1 MFICYSHCEYFLNEK
16 MLLTSGSGLVLVQEK
31 SGEKRKKEKE
41 KEKKEKEIMKFI
53 LFICYLCFS

>member
-1 MFICYSHCEYFLNEK
+1 
-16 MLLTSGSGLVLVQEK
+16 MLLTSGSGLVLAQEK

-53 LFICYLCFS
+53 LFIDYLCFS